1 MTLDL
6 NQYLDSDNGL
16 FVKAF
21 EPLRQKLNQE
31 AQAAWHK
38 KPAEFSPWLIRSG
51 KGGDTQYIN
60 YRDVSLYRH
69 CMDVTVIAVMAFFYA
84 WQNERIPHPDKAGE
98 MLKPDEERIAGLL
111 LKQIVAIAF
120 LHDADKYWAAE
131 HSSSPKLEQ
140 LEQLH
145 ELLEIEKWAFL
156 DVTTSFTMV
165 SAMEKRGEGYA
176 LFTGL
181 KPSLT
186 HQKLIEMLKI
196 GDKIAS
202 IGSRKGLEAMIED
215 YNQKYLP
222 SLSDFFAVPAA
233 RLKLLTFRHSPVVL
247 HKLQYH
253 FLYDFY
259 AKQIF
264 PLVCLLDGQ
273 QFYIS
278 VPEKYDFSPVFQ
290 ALEEEM
296 AFKQPDMKRNP
307 TNGEISLFQV
317 HNAKALIKAIEK
329 YDRENKNN
337 APKLLVVHVD
347 DWDEVYRYI
356 TAWAGDVGDLSLVD
370 KAEVGKL
377 LLTVTVESSPPPE
390 YTHALLVATALRANA
405 KGKLFEQRVQNLIS
419 LDEEGFASLQNTF
432 PNWADFKKDTRQTL
446 LAMQATVRIEDE
458 DDLINVIEGI
468 YGEFPPSIDKDE
480 ATQAIIKQLKMQC
493 GLSNEIED
501 SQTIYAAAIK
511 GGTCLL
517 CGYPT
522 ANRIETSKMKLAG
535 IKSSAFNNRIGHQKN
550 LWSQSEK
557 NYICPA
563 CVKQQA
569 LLCQIQPKL
578 KAEPL
583 IVATP
588 LRGFI
593 KPLNTGGKDYEQDEN
608 LIDSFNVVNP
618 KKDWTKVLPWN
629 VDVSSHFPL
638 VLESIDAGFDSA
650 VDAMHRW
657 AVFALYSG
665 NPVHIFISS
674 QRNCGANFLFE
685 QTPPLIRKL
694 LADLSVRDR
703 DLDELP
709 PQVKKRLGEKG
720 LNELKKLVP
729 QEQGGIRRNRLP
741 QLIKRLELFKNI
753 LRTHYG
759 HDVLTALPGF
769 GWWAVAWFQQV
780 SKKRDLRQ
788 IDLAKKEYPMDQ
800 HQESSTLEHIAY
812 LAAQIQRYP
821 GGDAGNSDKT
831 FCLDIV
837 LEQFDTSKRYPVL
850 QKDVTARIAGMAGEL
865 GKRFDSGRS
874 RHAKSGEGGAFSERY
889 HKFAQA
895 VFEFVSLCEKEHR
908 LDARYRRFLR
918 AAYSHLFMEQSR
930 AHSRKNKEAEN
941 TKEE

>member
-1 MTLDL
+1 MILDL

-84 WQNERIPHPDKAGE
+84 WQNERIPHPYKAGE

-145 ELLEIEKWAFL
+145 ELLEIEKWASL

-222 SLSDFFAVPAA
+222 SLSYFFAVPAA

-347 DWDEVYRYI
+347 DWDEVYR
-356 TAWAGDVGDLSLVD
+356 
-370 KAEVGKL
+370 
-377 LLTVTVESSPPPE
+377 
-390 YTHALLVATALRANA
+390 
-405 KGKLFEQRVQNLIS
+405 
-419 LDEEGFASLQNTF
+419 
-432 PNWADFKKDTRQTL
+432 
-446 LAMQATVRIEDE
+446 
-458 DDLINVIEGI
+458 
-468 YGEFPPSIDKDE
+468 
-480 ATQAIIKQLKMQC
+480 
-493 GLSNEIED
+493 
-501 SQTIYAAAIK
+501 
-511 GGTCLL
+511 
-517 CGYPT
+517 
-522 ANRIETSKMKLAG
+522 
-535 IKSSAFNNRIGHQKN
+535 
-550 LWSQSEK
+550 
-557 NYICPA
+557 
-563 CVKQQA
+563 
-569 LLCQIQPKL
+569 
-578 KAEPL
+578 
-583 IVATP
+583 
-588 LRGFI
+588 
-593 KPLNTGGKDYEQDEN
+593 
-608 LIDSFNVVNP
+608 
-618 KKDWTKVLPWN
+618 
-629 VDVSSHFPL
+629 
-638 VLESIDAGFDSA
+638 
-650 VDAMHRW
+650 
-657 AVFALYSG
+657 
-665 NPVHIFISS
+665 
-674 QRNCGANFLFE
+674 
-685 QTPPLIRKL
+685 
-694 LADLSVRDR
+694 
-703 DLDELP
+703 
-709 PQVKKRLGEKG
+709 
-720 LNELKKLVP
+720 
-729 QEQGGIRRNRLP
+729 
-741 QLIKRLELFKNI
+741 
-753 LRTHYG
+753 
-759 HDVLTALPGF
+759 
-769 GWWAVAWFQQV
+769 
-780 SKKRDLRQ
+780 
-788 IDLAKKEYPMDQ
+788 
-800 HQESSTLEHIAY
+800 
-812 LAAQIQRYP
+812 
-821 GGDAGNSDKT
+821 
-831 FCLDIV
+831 
-837 LEQFDTSKRYPVL
+837 
-850 QKDVTARIAGMAGEL
+850 
-865 GKRFDSGRS
+865 
-874 RHAKSGEGGAFSERY
+874 
-889 HKFAQA
+889 
-895 VFEFVSLCEKEHR
+895 
-908 LDARYRRFLR
+908 
-918 AAYSHLFMEQSR
+918 
-930 AHSRKNKEAEN
+930 
-941 TKEE
+941 